1 MVVRVAHSDGGCAVL
16 QVTKPY
22 KEREGKE
29 LGRERDRE
37 RENELR
43 CVTRRTWQ

>member
-22 KEREGKE
+22 KEGCVGEFGGSEGKE
-29 LGRERDRE
+29 EE
-37 RENELR
+37 IK
-43 CVTRRTWQ
+43 